1 MSDTKYTMQYDAE
14 GKASQYDAPV
24 WQTRRPNTVLIDS
37 EPRRRFRIPS
47 ILKTASM
54 FVLGALSLAAMEKY
68 APENWRPS
76 TIVGTYD
83 ARIASTVKSAELNQQ
98 AKFETW
104 AAQVKIA
111 TEQNAENYRAGMK
124 VMQDNYAAS
133 YELAK
138 VYAQSAAQMQGR
150 FMEARL
156 QQVNAQ
162 TGAET
167 SIINMTKMVG
177 LGLQAIGEEK
187 GDALIAYSDAMARDV
202 ADRMTKAAMEGARVD
217 ITGWDANLPSP
228 QTVRAD
234 IERFA
239 PTPVPPPPVW
249 GEQPASLASQN

>member
-1 MSDTKYTMQYDAE
+1 MSDTKYTMHYDAD
-14 GKASQYDAPV
+14 GNASQYEAPA

-37 EPRRRFRIPS
+37 KPRRRFRIPS

-76 TIVGTYD
+76 AIVGTYD

-104 AAQVKIA
+104 AAEVKIA
-111 TEQNAENYRAGMK
+111 TEQNAENYRSMMK

-133 YELAK
+133 YDLAK

-162 TGAET
+162 SGAET
-167 SIINMTKMVG
+167 GVINMTKMIG
-177 LGLQAIGEEK
+177 LGLQAIGEDK

-202 ADRMTKAAMEGARVD
+202 ADRMTKAAIEGARVD
-217 ITGWDANLPSP
+217 ITGWDATLPSP
-228 QTVRAD
+228 HQVRAD

-239 PTPVPPPPVW
+239 PKPVPPPPVW
-249 GEQPASLASQN
+249 GEQPASLESAN